1 MKKTIH
7 LWLAI
12 ILVVTSLV
20 GSLSL
25 LVPQQNVQAAQTD
38 QYLQSIKKKG
48 YITVGLSADYPP
60 YEFHKT
66 IKGKD
71 RIVGFDIDVAKKI
84 AKDLGVKLR
93 IDEMQFDSLLGALKT
108 GKIDMIISGMS
119 KTPERAKEVTFSHT
133 YLAAKQKILIRKS
146 DVDKY
151 KTTMDF
157 NNVSVGAHKQTTQE
171 ELAQTQ
177 LTGSKVTSL
186 AKFTDLVLQLE
197 NKKIDA
203 IVAEGPVGQAY
214 VDQNKSLTLINP
226 GFTNSIK
233 NTAVA
238 LPKDS
243 PALTAKVNQSI
254 DEIKSQ
260 KLMPKYQKA
269 ANKLMFSKQSFFKEY
284 GSYYVKGAWF
294 TVALAFIGVVI
305 GTMLGTVLAL
315 LRRGKVKILKW
326 LSVIYIEYTRGT
338 PLLVQVFIVFFGTQV
353 IGLHVSAFVSSA
365 LAMGLNSGAY
375 VAEIIRG
382 GLNSVDS
389 GQNEA
394 ARSLGLNSG
403 LAMRYVV
410 LPQAFKNIL
419 PALGNEF
426 IAVIKESSIVSVV
439 GVGELMFQTGVIQG
453 ASFKPF
459 IPLVFASLIYFVLTF
474 GLSRILSLVEKRYNL
489 SSQSNII

>member
-1 MKKTIH
+1 MKKILH

-12 ILVVTSLV
+12 ILVITSMA
-20 GSLSL
+20 GSLALFS
-25 LVPQQNVQAAQTD
+25 PRDVQAAQTD
-38 QYLQSIKKKG
+38 QYLQNIKKKG

-66 IKGKD
+66 IKGQDK
-71 RIVGFDIDVAKKI
+71 IVGFDIDVAKKI
-84 AKDLGVKLR
+84 AKDLGVKLK
-93 IDEMQFDSLLGALKT
+93 IDEMQFDGLLGALKT

-119 KTPERAKEVTFSHT
+119 KTPERAKEVTFSDT

-146 DVDKY
+146 DIDKY

-157 NNVSVGAHKQTTQE
+157 NNVKVGAQKQTTQE
-171 ELAQTQ
+171 ELAKTQ
-177 LTGSKVTSL
+177 LDGSKVTSL

-243 PALTAKVNQSI
+243 PALTAQVNKSI
-254 DEIKSQ
+254 SEIKSQ

-294 TVALAFIGVVI
+294 TVALAFIGVII
-305 GTMLGTVLAL
+305 GTALGTLLAL
-315 LRRGKVKILKW
+315 MRRGKIKIFKW

-382 GLNSVDS
+382 GLNSVDT

-403 LAMRYVV
+403 LSMRYVV

-459 IPLVFASLIYFVLTF
+459 LPLIFASLIYFVLTF
-474 GLSRILSLVEKRYNL
+474 GLSRLLNLVEKRYNL
-489 SSQSNII
+489 SSQSNIV

>member
-1 MKKTIH
+1 M
-7 LWLAI
+7 
-12 ILVVTSLV
+12 
-20 GSLSL
+20 
-25 LVPQQNVQAAQTD
+25 
-38 QYLQSIKKKG
+38 
-48 YITVGLSADYPP
+48 
-60 YEFHKT
+60 
-66 IKGKD
+66 
-71 RIVGFDIDVAKKI
+71 
-84 AKDLGVKLR
+84 
-93 IDEMQFDSLLGALKT
+93 
-108 GKIDMIISGMS
+108 
-119 KTPERAKEVTFSHT
+119 
-133 YLAAKQKILIRKS
+133 
-146 DVDKY
+146 
-151 KTTMDF
+151 
-157 NNVSVGAHKQTTQE
+157 
-171 ELAQTQ
+171 
-177 LTGSKVTSL
+177 
-186 AKFTDLVLQLE
+186 
-197 NKKIDA
+197 
-203 IVAEGPVGQAY
+203 
-214 VDQNKSLTLINP
+214 
-226 GFTNSIK
+226 
-233 NTAVA
+233 
-238 LPKDS
+238 
-243 PALTAKVNQSI
+243 
-254 DEIKSQ
+254 
-260 KLMPKYQKA
+260 
-269 ANKLMFSKQSFFKEY
+269 
-284 GSYYVKGAWF
+284 
-294 TVALAFIGVVI
+294 I

-394 ARSLGLNSG
+394 ARSLGLNSA
-403 LAMRYVV
+403 LAMRHVV

>member
-1 MKKTIH
+1 MKKIIH

-12 ILVVTSLV
+12 ILVITSMA
-20 GSLSL
+20 GSLAL
-25 LVPQQNVQAAQTD
+25 FAPKDVQAAQTD
-38 QYLQSIKKKG
+38 QYLQNIKKKG

-66 IKGKD
+66 INGQDK
-71 RIVGFDIDVAKKI
+71 IVGFDIDVAKKI
-84 AKDLGVKLR
+84 AKDMGVKLK
-93 IDEMQFDSLLGALKT
+93 IDEMQFDGLLGALKT

-119 KTPERAKEVTFSHT
+119 KTPERAKEVTFSDT
-133 YLAAKQKILIRKS
+133 YLAAKQKILIRKA

-157 NNVSVGAHKQTTQE
+157 NNVNVGAQKQTTQE
-171 ELAQTQ
+171 ELAKTQ
-177 LTGSKVTSL
+177 LDGSKVTSL

-214 VDQNKSLTLINP
+214 VDQNKSLTMINP

-238 LPKDS
+238 LPKNA
-243 PALTAKVNQSI
+243 PALTAQVNKSI
-254 DEIKSQ
+254 SEIKSQ

-294 TVALAFIGVVI
+294 TVALAFIGVII
-305 GTMLGTVLAL
+305 GTALGTLLAL
-315 LRRGKVKILKW
+315 MRRGKMKLLKW

-382 GLNSVDS
+382 GLNSVDV

-403 LAMRYVV
+403 LSMRYVI

-459 IPLVFASLIYFVLTF
+459 LPLIFASLIYFVLTF
-474 GLSRILSLVEKRYNL
+474 GLSRLLNLIEKRYNL
-489 SSQSNII
+489 SSQSNIV